1 MESPQ
6 GINMNES
13 EFIKRFENASEEIK
27 NLVRDYLKGNQ
38 QPSESLE

>member
-6 GINMNES
+6 GKNMNQV
-13 EFIKRFENASEEIK
+13 EFIEKFNNASEEIK
-27 NLVRDYLKGNQ
+27 NLVRDCLKGNQ

>member
-6 GINMNES
+6 GVNMSKE
-13 EFIKRFENASEEIK
+13 EFIEKFNNASEEIK
-27 NLVRDYLKGNQ
+27 NLVRDYLKENQ